1 MLQRVIL
8 HVDLDAFFCSVEEI
22 LDPRLAGKAYV
33 VGGRPDGRGVVAS
46 ASYEARSYGIHSAM
60 PTAQALRLAPNLI
73 ILPGQHRVYRKH
85 SKLVMAHLRE
95 AISLMQ
101 QISIDEAFLDV
112 SADHRTGREIAERLQ
127 TEILESY
134 QLPTSWGVAS
144 NKLVAK
150 IATDVG
156 KPRGLV
162 EVPAGQE
169 AVFLSPLPV
178 DMLWGVGPKTRQR
191 LETLN
196 IHTIGDLAEVPHKKM
211 RALFGEVGL
220 ELASRARGED
230 DSEVKEGGDP
240 KSMSVERTFARDLS
254 GKKEL
259 LKALLQMSEEVGG
272 RLRAEGLAGRTI
284 RLKIRWPDFKTHTR
298 QMKITQPTDHDGEI
312 YLKVQELLAGIWEEG
327 QPVRLIGVGVGD
339 LGRPW
344 RQLSLFDREWEQDER
359 LQQALDEIRSRFGP
373 GAVRRAGGVS
383 ARKPENGDPKH

>member
-1 MLQRVIL
+1 MLTRVIL
-8 HVDLDAFFCSVEEI
+8 HVDLDAFYCSVEEI
-22 LDPRLAGKAYV
+22 LDPDLAGKAFV
-33 VGGRPDGRGVVAS
+33 VGGRPEGRGVVAS
-46 ASYEARSYGIHSAM
+46 ASYEARSYGIRSAM
-60 PTAQALRLAPNLI
+60 PTAQALRLAPSLI
-73 ILPGQHRVYRKH
+73 ILPGQHEVYGKH
-85 SKLVMAHLRE
+85 SKLVMGHLRE
-95 AISLMQ
+95 AIPLMQ

-112 SADHRTGREIAERLQ
+112 SADQRSGEEIAHRLQ
-127 TEILESY
+127 TEILDLY
-134 QLPTSWGVAS
+134 HLPTSWGVAS

-162 EVPAGQE
+162 EVPTGDE
-169 AVFLSPLPV
+169 AAFLFPLPV

-191 LETLN
+191 LERLN
-196 IHTIGDLAEVPHKKM
+196 IHTIGDLAQVSHAKM
-211 RALFGEVGL
+211 RSLFGEVGL

-240 KSMSVERTFARDLS
+240 KSLSAERTFARDRS
-254 GKKEL
+254 TKKDL
-259 LKALLQMSEEVGG
+259 LKALLQMSEEVGR

-298 QMKITQPTDHDGEI
+298 QLKIEQPTDHDGEI
-312 YLKVQELLAGIWEEG
+312 YLKVRDLLVGIWEEG
-327 QPVRLIGVGVGD
+327 QPVRLLGVGVAD

-383 ARKPENGDPKH
+383 ARRPEDDNEPH